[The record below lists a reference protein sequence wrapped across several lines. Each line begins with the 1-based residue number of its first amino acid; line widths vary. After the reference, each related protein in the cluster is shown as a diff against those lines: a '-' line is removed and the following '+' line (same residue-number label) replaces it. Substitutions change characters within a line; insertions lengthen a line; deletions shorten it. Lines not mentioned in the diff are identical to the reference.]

1 MKVIKVSK
9 HKKDSYQVEF
19 DNDVTLLVSE
29 DLLVEFRLIKDNEL
43 SSDEWDK
50 LVYKASYDRGL
61 QLALNYISYQLRT
74 VQEVDRFLKEKEF
87 TSENRKKIIE
97 RLAELQV
104 IDDAFYAQSYVRTQ
118 LALSDKGPKQIQQK
132 LKQKG
137 IKETIIQDA
146 LQLFDEQSEVD
157 LALRTAMKLNQR
169 IHHKSHRERLQKI
182 RLGLL
187 QKGYQSQVIEQVMG
201 QIEIEEDEQE
211 ETLALEKAGWLLW
224 RKNQRLSL
232 VKRRQK
238 VKQGLYVKGFAI
250 EQIQEFIDREC
261 IDESE

>member
-1 MKVIKVSK
+1 
-9 HKKDSYQVEF
+9 
-19 DNDVTLLVSE
+19 
-29 DLLVEFRLIKDNEL
+29 
-43 SSDEWDK
+43 
-50 LVYKASYDRGL
+50 
-61 QLALNYISYQLRT
+61 
-74 VQEVDRFLKEKEF
+74 
-87 TSENRKKIIE
+87 
-97 RLAELQV
+97 
-104 IDDAFYAQSYVRTQ
+104 
-118 LALSDKGPKQIQQK
+118 
-132 LKQKG
+132 
-137 IKETIIQDA
+137 
-146 LQLFDEQSEVD
+146 
-157 LALRTAMKLNQR
+157 MKLNQR

-211 ETLALEKAGWLLW
+211 ENLALEKAGWLLW